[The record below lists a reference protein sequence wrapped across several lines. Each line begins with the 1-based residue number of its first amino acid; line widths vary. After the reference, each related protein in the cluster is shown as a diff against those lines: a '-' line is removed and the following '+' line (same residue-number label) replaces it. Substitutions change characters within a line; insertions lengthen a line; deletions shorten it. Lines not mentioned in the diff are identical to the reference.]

1 MGRRTNNS
9 QILLTEG
16 KINELESMYSRSTG
30 QRHPLA
36 VRTLLSEE
44 SSGISTTA
52 SEAIPP
58 LTRGHSDASSAGSAD
73 TDLASALDGMD
84 LLESHDGVLGVP
96 NRYLPDADLMCP
108 FQILDCNESFSDI
121 RLFKTHVF
129 SHFRGQ
135 PCPTSANC
143 FLCEAKFAQTKQDDV
158 ARSWNEMLSHL
169 ANDHFR
175 RGHRLGTVRVDF
187 GLMHW
192 LYVRRIITDAQF
204 KRLQLCPRPTILPA
218 FPGARHGEVVNLP
231 EAPMAPPEM
240 FPRISR
246 HSRTLP
252 TVGAVGR
259 PDEPFTVQAGRRAER
274 RSRTMRRHPG

>member
-1 MGRRTNNS
+1 
-9 QILLTEG
+9 
-16 KINELESMYSRSTG
+16 
-30 QRHPLA
+30 
-36 VRTLLSEE
+36 
-44 SSGISTTA
+44 
-52 SEAIPP
+52 
-58 LTRGHSDASSAGSAD
+58 
-73 TDLASALDGMD
+73 
-84 LLESHDGVLGVP
+84 
-96 NRYLPDADLMCP
+96 MCP
-108 FQILDCNESFSDI
+108 FQILDCDESFSDI

-135 PCPTSANC
+135 SCPTSANC

-175 RGHRLGTVRVDF
+175 RGQRLGTVRVDF

-192 LYVRRIITDAQF
+192 MYVRKIITDAQF

-218 FPGARHGEVVNLP
+218 FPGARYGEVVNLP

-240 FPRISR
+240 LPRISR
-246 HSRTLP
+246 RSRTLP

-274 RSRTMRRHPG
+274 SSRLRRPPG